1 MIIKGFPNAAI
12 VYRFPIIAVLMDSL
26 GKLICFHQAYKQFDS
41 NVEYDKSIM
50 SLNIND
56 KGEKGTE

>member
-12 VYRFPIIAVLMDSL
+12 VYRFSIIAVLMDSL
-26 GKLICFHQAYKQFDS
+26 GKLIYFHQAYKQFDS